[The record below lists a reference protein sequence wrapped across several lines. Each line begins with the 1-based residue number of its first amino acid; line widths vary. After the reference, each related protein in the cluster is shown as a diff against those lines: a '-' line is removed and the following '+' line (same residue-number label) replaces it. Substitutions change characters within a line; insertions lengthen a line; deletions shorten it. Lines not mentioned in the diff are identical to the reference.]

1 MTASPAVALDRI
13 TKSYGELRVLEEIT
27 LAVAEGETVA
37 IVGPSGCGKSTLLR
51 IVLGLEAASSGE
63 VVPHAGGTDETA
75 LVFQQP
81 SLFPWWT
88 VRQNVEFGL
97 RLRVRAGRVGA
108 DERRARVDE
117 LLAAVG
123 LADFG
128 HHKPDTLS
136 GGMRQRANLA
146 RALAIQPGVL
156 LLDEPFS
163 AVDALTKERLQLM
176 LAEVLARFQTAAIL
190 VTHDIRE
197 SVFLADRV
205 VVLGERPARIVH
217 VAEVEHFGPRDVA
230 FQHSPELAVIAQDV
244 YEHLQLTGA
253 DTRPV
258 PA

>member
-1 MTASPAVALDRI
+1 MSAQPAVSLERI
-13 TKSYGELRVLEEIT
+13 GKAYGPLRVLEDIT

-51 IVLGLEAASSGE
+51 IILGLETASAGE
-63 VVPHAGGTDETA
+63 IVPHGRGADEMA

-81 SLFPWWT
+81 SLSPWWT

-97 RLRVRAGRVGA
+97 RLRIRSGTVTAE
-108 DERRARVDE
+108 ERRRRVTE
-117 LLAAVG
+117 LLAAVD
-123 LADFG
+123 LTDFADYR
-128 HHKPDTLS
+128 PDKLS
-136 GGMRQRANLA
+136 GGMRQRVNLA

-176 LAEVLARFQTAAIL
+176 LADVLTRFETAALL

-197 SVFLADRV
+197 AVFLADRV

-217 VAEVEHFGPRDVA
+217 ITTVEHRGPRDA
-230 FQHSPELAVIAQDV
+230 DFQHSPELAVIAQDV
-244 YEHLQLTGA
+244 YEHLQLAGA
-253 DTRPV
+253 RAQTV

>member
-1 MTASPAVALDRI
+1 MSIAPVVALDGVS
-13 TKSYGELRVLEEIT
+13 KSYGALHVLDEIT
-27 LAVAEGETVA
+27 LAIAEGETVA
-37 IVGPSGCGKSTLLR
+37 VVGPSGCGKSTLLR
-51 IVLGLEAASSGE
+51 IILGLERATSGE
-63 VVPHAGGTDETA
+63 VVPRDREADELA

-97 RLRVRAGRVGA
+97 RLRVRAGRVDA
-108 DERRARVDE
+108 DERRARVQE

-123 LADFG
+123 LAEFG
-128 HHKPDTLS
+128 DHRPATLS

-146 RALAIQPGVL
+146 RALAIRPRVL

-176 LAEVLARFQTAAIL
+176 LAEVITRFETAAIL

-197 SVFLADRV
+197 AIFLADRV

-217 VAEVEHFGPRDVA
+217 VTEVDPHGPRDA
-230 FQHSPELAVIAQDV
+230 DFQHSPELAVIAQDV
-244 YEHLQLTGA
+244 YGHLQPTGA
-253 DTRPV
+253 VPV
-258 PA
+258 